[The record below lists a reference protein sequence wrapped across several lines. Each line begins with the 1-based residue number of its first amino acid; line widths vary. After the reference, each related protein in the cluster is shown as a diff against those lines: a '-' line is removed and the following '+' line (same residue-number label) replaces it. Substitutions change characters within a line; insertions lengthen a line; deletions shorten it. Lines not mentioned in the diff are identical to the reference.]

1 MPWMSEA
8 DICEMYKSAKNQQT
22 QINILAQL
30 NACKAETIRNIL
42 RKNGIT
48 PIEPRTVKHRA
59 KAQKQWTVEE
69 LLKFLHLINEGKSN
83 KELAEQFGRS
93 IGAIRCVRAKLN
105 PEIISNPSQNI
116 KTALEIFKNNG
127 GALLNETA

>member
-1 MPWMSEA
+1 MPWMTES
-8 DICEMYKSAKNQQT
+8 DICSLYRNAKNQQA
-22 QINILAQL
+22 QVNILAQL
-30 NACKAETIRNIL
+30 NAVKAETIRNIL

-48 PIEPRTVKHRA
+48 PAEPKAVKHRK

-69 LLKFLHLINEGKSN
+69 LLRFMHLLNEGKSN
-83 KELAEQFGRS
+83 QELAELFDRS

-116 KTALEIFKNNG
+116 KTALEIFEKSE
-127 GALLNETA
+127 GACV